1 MSEATS
7 YLVGQIVDLGLDLN
21 GILPPGGIPV
31 WSVDN
36 PAIGTIVPS
45 ADGST
50 AKLTGIAAGVVNVS
64 FGDSQLVLP
73 PLAITFT
80 PVVATS
86 GTITASL
93 DPASPAT

>member
-1 MSEATS
+1 MSEVTS
-7 YLVGQIVDLGLDLN
+7 YLVGQIVDLGLALN
-21 GILPPGGIPV
+21 GILPPGGVPT
-31 WSVDN
+31 WGVDN
-36 PAIGTIVPS
+36 PAIGELVPT
-45 ADGST
+45 ADGTT
-50 AKLTGIAAGVVNVS
+50 AKLTGLAAGVVTVS
-64 FGDSQLVLP
+64 FGDSQLTLP